1 MTAGVLGVVAAYVV
15 LAILLLSLNLR
26 SGWRW
31 RVKAWAISVTASF
44 FVGMYLA
51 VQAMLGWPTEIVP
64 PATFQLHAA
73 VIDEPDRRRRTSGAI
88 YLWLSPRHRPGEPVE
103 PPRAYALPYSR
114 ELHEAAA
121 RAQSRLQ
128 EGRTIDGKATSRP
141 DGERYFGSRDVQ
153 LDLFE
158 RAPPPLP
165 SKS

>member
-15 LAILLLSLNLR
+15 LAILLLGLNLR

-51 VQAMLGWPTEIVP
+51 VQAMLGWPTEAGP
-64 PATFQLHAA
+64 PAEFQLHAA
-73 VIDEPDRRRRTSGAI
+73 VVDEPNRQRRSTGAI

-114 ELHEAAA
+114 ELHESAA
-121 RAQSRLQ
+121 RAQNGLR
-128 EGRTIDGKATSRP
+128 E
-141 DGERYFGSRDVQ
+141 
-153 LDLFE
+153 
-158 RAPPPLP
+158 
-165 SKS
+165 